1 MPNSKVLLCV
11 LYLELQ
17 SDSMQLALISKMRL
31 TTHDYGIWIPSG
43 TATYALERE
52 KERSREEKIFWDP
65 AGNRTWTLHDT
76 GDTGGPQTVL
86 FYVVRHQPSMLPL
99 GMGLT
104 LTIQY
109 TVHPSGTQWLREL
122 MWCKRNEHVHS
133 WGLSHSRKLGLVLW

>member
-1 MPNSKVLLCV
+1 MPNSEVLLCV

-17 SDSMQLALISKMRL
+17 SDSMQLTLISKMRL
-31 TTHDYGIWIPSG
+31 TTHEYGIWIPSG

-52 KERSREEKIFWDP
+52 KERSQEEKIFGIQLGIKP
-65 AGNRTWTLHDT
+65 GLYMTQVTLVV
-76 GDTGGPQTVL
+76 PRQFYSML
-86 FYVVRHQPSMLPL
+86 FRHQPSMWPL

-109 TVHPSGTQWLREL
+109 TVYPSGTQWLREL
-122 MWCKRNEHVHS
+122 IWCKRNEHVHS